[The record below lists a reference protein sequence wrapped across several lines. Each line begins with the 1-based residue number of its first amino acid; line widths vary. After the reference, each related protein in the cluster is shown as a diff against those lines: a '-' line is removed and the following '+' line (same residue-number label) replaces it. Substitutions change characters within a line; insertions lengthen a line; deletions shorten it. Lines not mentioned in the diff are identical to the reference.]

1 MKWLWMLLLAGTV
14 GSLRAQYSLPEG
26 FIVYSKGNDSQRTLY
41 RVDVHPGD
49 TPEQIAATERKI
61 CDKGVI
67 GGDIEGQISFD
78 GKWLAFARTVAK
90 TTKGK
95 GNNDYHDYDKWEIYV
110 VRIDGTLPAE
120 PIRIGPGYFPS
131 WSDDSDQEVKTL
143 YYTYEKERCIR
154 RVTIDDR
161 GKVLKEGVL
170 GVLPSEGYEGCT
182 FAAPD
187 GTYAAFRK
195 NGMVS
200 TYFFSGPLAGKD
212 VRLSAGCHPHITAD
226 SKWVYHASRNAVR
239 NDGSARGSAGAGG
252 HYHYGSS
259 ADMHWFVTKRTGDSN
274 NQNQGGEVWLCPL
287 YTTDT
292 RFETDAFMKI
302 CDDGS
307 WVDIHVYPTAKNKKI
322 AAKNTK
328 ILKEKSK

>member
-61 CDKGVI
+61 CEKGAI
-67 GGDIEGQISFD
+67 GDDIEGQISFD

-143 YYTYEKERCIR
+143 YYTYEKERSIR
-154 RVTIDDR
+154 QVTIDDR
-161 GKVLKEGVL
+161 GKVLKEGQHFAIVL
-170 GVLPSEGYEGCT
+170 TPRKRFSPRVTVFFPEAQGEAIVDAFGARLPMEE
-182 FAAPD
+182 
-187 GTYAAFRK
+187 
-195 NGMVS
+195 
-200 TYFFSGPLAGKD
+200 
-212 VRLSAGCHPHITAD
+212 VRLDVLDRLI
-226 SKWVYHASRNAVR
+226 KFLR
-239 NDGSARGSAGAGG
+239 
-252 HYHYGSS
+252 
-259 ADMHWFVTKRTGDSN
+259 
-274 NQNQGGEVWLCPL
+274 
-287 YTTDT
+287 
-292 RFETDAFMKI
+292 I
-302 CDDGS
+302 
-307 WVDIHVYPTAKNKKI
+307 
-322 AAKNTK
+322 
-328 ILKEKSK
+328 

>member
-1 MKWLWMLLLAGTV
+1 M
-14 GSLRAQYSLPEG
+14 
-26 FIVYSKGNDSQRTLY
+26 
-41 RVDVHPGD
+41 
-49 TPEQIAATERKI
+49 
-61 CDKGVI
+61 I

-131 WSDDSDQEVKTL
+131 WSDDSEQEVKTL

-161 GKVLKEGVL
+161 GKVLKESVL

-195 NGMVS
+195 NGMVPP
-200 TYFFSGPLAGKD
+200 TFSR
-212 VRLSAGCHPHITAD
+212 VRWP
-226 SKWVYHASRNAVR
+226 
-239 NDGSARGSAGAGG
+239 ARMSG
-252 HYHYGSS
+252 
-259 ADMHWFVTKRTGDSN
+259 
-274 NQNQGGEVWLCPL
+274 
-287 YTTDT
+287 
-292 RFETDAFMKI
+292 
-302 CDDGS
+302 
-307 WVDIHVYPTAKNKKI
+307 
-322 AAKNTK
+322 
-328 ILKEKSK
+328 

>member
-14 GSLRAQYSLPEG
+14 GSLQAQYSLPEG

-61 CDKGVI
+61 CEKGAI

-131 WSDDSDQEVKTL
+131 WSDDSEQEVKTL

-161 GKVLKEGVL
+161 GKVLKESVL

-195 NGMVS
+195 NGMVPP
-200 TYFFSGPLAGKD
+200 TFSR
-212 VRLSAGCHPHITAD
+212 VRWP
-226 SKWVYHASRNAVR
+226 
-239 NDGSARGSAGAGG
+239 
-252 HYHYGSS
+252 
-259 ADMHWFVTKRTGDSN
+259 
-274 NQNQGGEVWLCPL
+274 
-287 YTTDT
+287 
-292 RFETDAFMKI
+292 
-302 CDDGS
+302 
-307 WVDIHVYPTAKNKKI
+307 AKM
-322 AAKNTK
+322 
-328 ILKEKSK
+328 SG